1 MKVSRET
8 SARHRAALLEAA
20 SGLFRERGF
29 EGVSIS
35 DIAAAA
41 DLTHGA
47 FYTHF
52 SSKEALCAEVVER
65 AVGQSVAFAKA
76 TPDRR
81 ARVNFYLSAGH
92 AEDRAEGC
100 PLAALSGDVARESHE
115 VRAAFS
121 RPLDRLFDVLAS
133 EEPAGVAHARER
145 AIAGLA
151 MRVGALV
158 LARATADPAL
168 RDEILRAAKLA
179 QLEPACEQ
187 GRPTSSAR
195 GG

>member
-1 MKVSRET
+1 MKVSKQT
-8 SARHRAALLEAA
+8 SARHRAALLQAA

-52 SSKEALCAEVVER
+52 SSKEALCAEVVEQT
-65 AVGQSVAFAKA
+65 VGETVAFAKA
-76 TPDRR
+76 TPNRR
-81 ARVNFYLSAGH
+81 ARFAYYLSAGH

-100 PLAALSGDVARESHE
+100 PLAALGGDVARQSHE
-115 VRAAFS
+115 IRTAFS

-158 LARATADPAL
+158 LARATADPEL
-168 RDEILRAAKLA
+168 RDEILRAAKHAL
-179 QLEPACEQ
+179 LDPASE
-187 GRPTSSAR
+187 
-195 GG
+195 